1 MTKWSSASVFEQND
15 LIGFQVGIFLS
26 SYPLIILLSQFLQR
40 IYLSTAAWGHAL
52 VGWTLLNFMQKSF
65 LVLEKLVDLN
75 HRWTERKAA
84 GLNQVQ
90 TTDFSLV
97 TVNHRLPLG
106 SNNSKKKK
114 KKKEE
119 VNSW

>member
-1 MTKWSSASVFEQND
+1 M
-15 LIGFQVGIFLS
+15 
-26 SYPLIILLSQFLQR
+26 
-40 IYLSTAAWGHAL
+40 
-52 VGWTLLNFMQKSF
+52 LLNFMQKSF

-75 HRWTERKAA
+75 HRCTERKAA

-106 SNNSKKKK
+106 SNNSKKKR
-114 KKKEE
+114 KKEA
-119 VNSW
+119 VNS